1 MKAKGF
7 TAPRVAV
14 VAILALCSF
23 PAQAT
28 SRDDLLKIAPDKPVV
43 GWSAMA
49 DSTTYVQ
56 GDGLTEIYNG
66 GYEVYTNA
74 GVVDAVRRL
83 YVQGEDYVEV
93 TVHGMKSSRSATDFL
108 ANRHRM
114 ETGKSA
120 PSTAGWKTFTVS
132 RTGGTTVYAAEG
144 RYFMTVVAYS
154 EGAKGKA
161 QTAPFLKALG
171 ENARRLLTVRK

>member
-1 MKAKGF
+1 MKVKGF
-7 TAPRVAV
+7 TALMVTVA
-14 VAILALCSF
+14 AILALRSF
-23 PAQAT
+23 PAQAA
-28 SRDDLLKIAPDKPVV
+28 SRDDLLKIAADKPVV
-43 GWSAMA
+43 GWSVMA

-74 GVVDAVRRL
+74 GVMDAMRRL
-83 YVQGEDYVEV
+83 YMQGEEYVEV
-93 TVHGMKSSRSATDFL
+93 TVHGMKSSQSATNFL
-108 ANRHRM
+108 VDRHKM

-120 PSTAGWKTFTVS
+120 PSTTGWKTFTVS
-132 RTGGTTVYAAEG
+132 RTGGTTIYAAEG

-171 ENARRLLTVRK
+171 ENARKLLTVRK